1 MSSTMRADSGRAN
14 GTHRRL
20 VLMFSAAMLMGG
32 IFSLPSSA
40 LSDGAGAGQTRTQ
53 PAAGAIYGGQRN
65 PGVVGSG
72 NIFPGSN
79 GKALY
84 ICSPSGAGHPSICVP
99 RYSG

>member
-1 MSSTMRADSGRAN
+1 MSSAMRADPGRAN

-20 VLMFSAAMLMGG
+20 ALMFSAAMLVGG

-40 LSDGAGAGQTRTQ
+40 LCDDAGTGQTRTQ

-72 NIFPGSN
+72 DIFPGN
-79 GKALY
+79 KGKALY

>member
-1 MSSTMRADSGRAN
+1 MSITMRANPGRAN

-20 VLMFSAAMLMGG
+20 ALIFSAAMLMGG
-32 IFSLPSSA
+32 IFSLSSSA

-53 PAAGAIYGGQRN
+53 PAVGAIYGGQRN

-99 RYSG
+99 RSSE